1 MANKSQVSLMMKFI
15 LVGRLRLK
23 DSLTLLGN
31 ADQVH
36 WNFIQQE
43 PASFKVNY
51 LGSK

>member
-31 ADQVH
+31 ADQAH